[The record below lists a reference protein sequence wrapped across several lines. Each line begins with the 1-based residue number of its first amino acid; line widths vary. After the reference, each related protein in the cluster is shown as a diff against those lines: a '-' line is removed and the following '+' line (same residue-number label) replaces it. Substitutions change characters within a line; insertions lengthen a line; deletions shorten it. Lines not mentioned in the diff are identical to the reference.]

1 MKMYPTLFY
10 DIVRKN
16 YFSNLFNRCVDTFL
30 YLQNAFGLRFLL
42 STFNATMIL
51 SKLLDEQRP
60 FQNDSKDSQ
69 KFGGDSE

>member
-1 MKMYPTLFY
+1 MPVENPASEIRERQISSFFFY
-10 DIVRKN
+10 LR
-16 YFSNLFNRCVDTFL
+16 
-30 YLQNAFGLRFLL
+30 NAFGLRFLL
-42 STFNATMIL
+42 SNFNATMIL